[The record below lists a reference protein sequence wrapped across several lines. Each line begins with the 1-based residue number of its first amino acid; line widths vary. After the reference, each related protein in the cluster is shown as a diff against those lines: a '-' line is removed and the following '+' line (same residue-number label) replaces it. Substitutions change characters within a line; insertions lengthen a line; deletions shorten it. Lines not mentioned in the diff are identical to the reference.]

1 MCALMFMES
10 FDGYST
16 PQLTSGRWNSVF
28 TSGGVFATQEVSA
41 GTGRY
46 GTQSWRLGYGPNNG
60 QQVYVRKTFANTAT
74 WILGMAFR
82 LSALIARDL
91 VSLRDSGTSQVDLAV
106 RGNGTFEV
114 SRGGAVLGVSD
125 PGALT
130 LTENTYYF
138 LEFKATIGPAGSV
151 ALRVNGVPLI
161 SLTGVNTRVTTNNS
175 ANELVLG
182 NLRIGL
188 PGAATNTTADYD
200 DLYVL
205 DDTGAAPHN
214 NFLGDTRVVCLVPI
228 GQELTEF
235 TPSAGTNWDA
245 VNEIP
250 PSSTDYNEAQA
261 VGSRDRFQYQALPAL
276 VNPVIYGVQLSLYCT
291 NPDTGPRQIAAHCL
305 AGGLEMDGV
314 GQALPGTYNYLQDR
328 FPRDPAGALW
338 TPASLQAGR
347 FGYKIVA

>member
-16 PQLTSGRWNSVF
+16 AQLTSGRWNSVTLSVSG
-28 TSGGVFATQEVSA
+28 TSQALSA

-46 GTQSWRLGYGPNNG
+46 GTQSWRVGYGVNAG
-60 QQVYVRKTFANTAT
+60 QKVYVRKTFANTAT
-74 WILGMAFR
+74 WIVGMAFR
-82 LSALIARDL
+82 ASALIARDM
-91 VSLRDSGTSQVDLAV
+91 VSLCDSGTSQVDLAV

-114 SRGGAVLGVSD
+114 TRGGTVLGVSD

-138 LEFKATIGPAGSV
+138 LELRATIGAAGSV
-151 ALRVNGVPLI
+151 ALRVNGVALL
-161 SLTGVNTRVTTNNS
+161 SLAGVNTQVTANSS

-182 NLRIGL
+182 NFRSGL
-188 PGAATNTTADYD
+188 TALANGTTADYD

-205 DDTGAAPHN
+205 DSTGAAPHN
-214 NFLGDTRVVCLVPI
+214 TFLGDCRVVCLVPI
-228 GQELTEF
+228 GQELAEF
-235 TPSAGTNWDA
+235 APSAGTNWDA

-250 PSSTDYNEAQA
+250 PSSTDYNEAQT
-261 VGSRDRFQYQALPAL
+261 VGSRDRFQYQALPPL
-276 VNPVIYGVQLSLYCT
+276 VNPVLYGVQLSLYCT

-305 AGGLEMDGV
+305 AGGTEMDGV

-328 FPRDPAGALW
+328 FTRDPAGALW
-338 TPASLQAGR
+338 TPASLAAGR

>member
-1 MCALMFMES
+1 MCAMLFMES

-16 PQLTSGRWNSVF
+16 AQLTSGRWNSVTLSVAG
-28 TSGGVFATQEVSA
+28 TSQAVSA

-46 GTQSWRLGYGPNNG
+46 GTQSWRPGYGVNSG
-60 QQVYVRKTFANTAT
+60 QKVYVRKTFANTAT
-74 WILGMAFR
+74 WIVGMAFR
-82 LSALIARDL
+82 LSALLARDIL
-91 VSLRDSGTSQVDLAV
+91 SLRDNTTSQLDLAV
-106 RGNGTFEV
+106 RSNGTFEV
-114 SRGGAVLGVSD
+114 TRGGTVLGVSD

-130 LTENTYYF
+130 LTENTYAF
-138 LEFKATIGPAGSV
+138 LELRATIGPAGSV
-151 ALRVNGVPLI
+151 ALRVNGVTLL
-161 SLTGVNTRVTTNNS
+161 SLAGVNTQVSANSS

-188 PGAATNTTADYD
+188 PSAAGTTVDYD

-205 DDTGAAPHN
+205 DSTGAAPHN
-214 NFLGDTRVVCLVPI
+214 TFLGDSRVVCLVPI

-261 VGSRDRFQYQALPAL
+261 VGSRDRLQYQALPAL
-276 VNPVIYGVQLSLYCT
+276 VNPVIYGVQMSLYCT
-291 NPDTGPRQIAAHCL
+291 NPDTGPRMIAAHAL
-305 AGGLEMDGV
+305 SGGTEMDGV

-328 FPRDPAGALW
+328 FVRDAAGALW
-338 TPASLQAGR
+338 TPASLAAGR